1 MSIPLIL
8 ASQSRPRRDVLFSA
22 GICPTIRVSHVDEPA
37 ALERE
42 AAALGVTV
50 NDLSVEQRVMILA
63 TAKAEAVHQAYRNI
77 ADTAAHARG
86 ERVVGFPLRAVD
98 DRDASSAGTD
108 ARTDSAQSADETKT
122 RDFSGIAIPTV
133 AEPIADF
140 VDGRPSLTRSKAGPL
155 ILGCDSMFLLD
166 GECYGKPH
174 SEEVARERLRAMR
187 GATGELWTGHCL
199 IDFASGRMV
208 RGASKATLHFCEY
221 SDLDIE
227 RYIATGEP
235 LEVAGSFTLEGFGG
249 AFIDS
254 IEGDPHGI
262 IGLSL
267 PLARRLAAQLGV
279 EWTDLWNVTRSD
291 LAPDAEYDAK
301 TGAAKPLPPKEN
313 VHQPGDGWVD
323 CARGLANSI
332 DMSFKRIQFTPDLLP
347 SDVVGVTYYDQKNGE
362 FEYREGPI
370 FASIV
375 LADEINRASPK
386 TQSALLEVME
396 EQKVTVDG
404 ETHAVPQ
411 PFMVIATQN
420 PIEQLGTYKLPEAQ
434 MDRFLIKTTIGYPSH
449 DVSVNILKQVN
460 VIDRASTVHAVFTG
474 NDVLR
479 MRAISETVRLDDAII
494 EYIVRL
500 VEATR
505 HNERI
510 QVGSSMRG
518 ALALTRC
525 ARVWAASSNR
535 GYVVP
540 DDVKQLA
547 VAVLAHR
554 ITLTAE
560 ATFAGSTPE
569 QMIEQILNEV
579 PSPTVGATA

>member
-1 MSIPLIL
+1 MSNENDDATQLGSIRHYTNKPQQPGNPQARPAFQAPSLPTHPQKQSGDDEGTVLSAYNAMPYRPAMPTVPATQPLKVQPAQPVQMRQPL
-8 ASQSRPRRDVLFSA
+8 PQSQP
-22 GICPTIRVSHVDEPA
+22 IPA
-37 ALERE
+37 AASPVKPAQP
-42 AAALGVTV
+42 AATSSMMSAPQADITEFHNQFTKLV
-50 NDLSVEQRVMILA
+50 DSVSQVVVGKEQPIRQYA
-63 TAKAEAVHQAYRNI
+63 TAMI
-77 ADTAAHARG
+77 
-86 ERVVGFPLRAVD
+86 VGGHILLEDNP
-98 DRDASSAGTD
+98 GTG
-108 ARTDSAQSADETKT
+108 KT
-122 RDFSGIAIPTV
+122 Q
-133 AEPIADF
+133 
-140 VDGRPSLTRSKAGPL
+140 
-155 ILGCDSMFLLD
+155 M
-166 GECYGKPH
+166 
-174 SEEVARERLRAMR
+174 
-187 GATGELWTGHCL
+187 
-199 IDFASGRMV
+199 
-208 RGASKATLHFCEY
+208 
-221 SDLDIE
+221 
-227 RYIATGEP
+227 
-235 LEVAGSFTLEGFGG
+235 
-249 AFIDS
+249 
-254 IEGDPHGI
+254 
-262 IGLSL
+262 
-267 PLARRLAAQLGV
+267 
-279 EWTDLWNVTRSD
+279 
-291 LAPDAEYDAK
+291 
-301 TGAAKPLPPKEN
+301 
-313 VHQPGDGWVD
+313 
-323 CARGLANSI
+323 ARGLANSI

-347 SDVVGVTYYDQKNGE
+347 SDVVGVTYYDQKNSE

-370 FASIV
+370 FASVV

-449 DVSVNILKQVN
+449 DVSVSILKQVN
-460 VIDRASTVHAVFTG
+460 VTDRASTVHAVLTG

-479 MRAISETVRLDDAII
+479 MRAISETVHLDDAIL

-525 ARVWAASSNR
+525 ARVWAASNNR

-569 QMIEQILNEV
+569 LMIEHILENV
-579 PSPTVGATA
+579 PAPTVGATA

>member
-1 MSIPLIL
+1 MSNDNDDATQLGSIEHHMNKPQQPGNPQARPAFQAPSLPTHPQKQSGDDEGTMLSAYNAMPYRPAMPTVPTTQPLKAQPAQPVQMRQPLPQSQPIPAA
-8 ASQSRPRRDVLFSA
+8 ASQAKPA
-22 GICPTIRVSHVDEPA
+22 QPA
-37 ALERE
+37 ATSSMMSAPQADITEFHNQFTKL
-42 AAALGVTV
+42 V
-50 NDLSVEQRVMILA
+50 DSVSQVVVGKEQPIRQCA
-63 TAKAEAVHQAYRNI
+63 TAMI
-77 ADTAAHARG
+77 
-86 ERVVGFPLRAVD
+86 VGGHILLEDNP
-98 DRDASSAGTD
+98 GTG
-108 ARTDSAQSADETKT
+108 KT
-122 RDFSGIAIPTV
+122 Q
-133 AEPIADF
+133 
-140 VDGRPSLTRSKAGPL
+140 
-155 ILGCDSMFLLD
+155 M
-166 GECYGKPH
+166 
-174 SEEVARERLRAMR
+174 
-187 GATGELWTGHCL
+187 
-199 IDFASGRMV
+199 
-208 RGASKATLHFCEY
+208 
-221 SDLDIE
+221 
-227 RYIATGEP
+227 
-235 LEVAGSFTLEGFGG
+235 
-249 AFIDS
+249 
-254 IEGDPHGI
+254 
-262 IGLSL
+262 
-267 PLARRLAAQLGV
+267 
-279 EWTDLWNVTRSD
+279 
-291 LAPDAEYDAK
+291 
-301 TGAAKPLPPKEN
+301 
-313 VHQPGDGWVD
+313 
-323 CARGLANSI
+323 ARGLANSI

-434 MDRFLIKTTIGYPSH
+434 MDRFLIKTTIGHPSH
-449 DVSVNILKQVN
+449 DVSVSILKQVN
-460 VIDRASTVHAVFTG
+460 VTDRASTVHAVLTG

-479 MRAISETVRLDDAII
+479 MRAISETVHLDDAIL

-500 VEATR
+500 VEATH

-525 ARVWAASSNR
+525 ARVWAASNNR

-569 QMIEQILNEV
+569 LMIEHILENV
-579 PSPTVGATA
+579 PAPTVGVTV

>member
-1 MSIPLIL
+1 MSTENDDDATQLGSIGHHMNKPQQPGNPQMRPAFQAPSLPTHPQEQSGDDEDTVL
-8 ASQSRPRRDVLFSA
+8 SAYNATPSRPA
-22 GICPTIRVSHVDEPA
+22 MPTVPTTHPMKAQPAQPVQMQQPLPQSQPITAAAPRQFPQATTSQAKPAQPA
-37 ALERE
+37 ATSSMMSAPQADITEFHNQFAKL
-42 AAALGVTV
+42 V
-50 NDLSVEQRVMILA
+50 DSVSQVVVGKEQPIRQCA
-63 TAKAEAVHQAYRNI
+63 TAMI
-77 ADTAAHARG
+77 
-86 ERVVGFPLRAVD
+86 VGGHILLEDNP
-98 DRDASSAGTD
+98 GTG
-108 ARTDSAQSADETKT
+108 KT
-122 RDFSGIAIPTV
+122 
-133 AEPIADF
+133 
-140 VDGRPSLTRSKAGPL
+140 
-155 ILGCDSMFLLD
+155 
-166 GECYGKPH
+166 
-174 SEEVARERLRAMR
+174 
-187 GATGELWTGHCL
+187 
-199 IDFASGRMV
+199 
-208 RGASKATLHFCEY
+208 
-221 SDLDIE
+221 
-227 RYIATGEP
+227 
-235 LEVAGSFTLEGFGG
+235 
-249 AFIDS
+249 
-254 IEGDPHGI
+254 
-262 IGLSL
+262 
-267 PLARRLAAQLGV
+267 QL
-279 EWTDLWNVTRSD
+279 
-291 LAPDAEYDAK
+291 
-301 TGAAKPLPPKEN
+301 
-313 VHQPGDGWVD
+313 
-323 CARGLANSI
+323 ARGLANSI

-449 DVSVNILKQVN
+449 DVSVSILKQVN
-460 VIDRASTVHAVFTG
+460 VTDRASTVHAVLTG

-479 MRAISETVRLDDAII
+479 MRAISETVHLDDAIL

-525 ARVWAASSNR
+525 ARVWAASNNR
-535 GYVVP
+535 GYAVP

-560 ATFAGSTPE
+560 ATFAGYTPE
-569 QMIEQILNEV
+569 QMIEQILENV
-579 PSPTVGATA
+579 PAPTVGATV

>member
-1 MSIPLIL
+1 MSNDNDDATQLGSIRHHMNKPQQPGNPQARPAFQAPSLPTHPQKQSGDDEGTVLSAYNAMPYRPAMPTVPTTQHLKAQPAQPVQMRQPLPQ
-8 ASQSRPRRDVLFSA
+8 SQP
-22 GICPTIRVSHVDEPA
+22 IPA
-37 ALERE
+37 AASPVKPAHP
-42 AAALGVTV
+42 AATSSMMSAPQADITEFHNQFTKLV
-50 NDLSVEQRVMILA
+50 DSVSQVVVGKEQPIRQCA
-63 TAKAEAVHQAYRNI
+63 TAMI
-77 ADTAAHARG
+77 
-86 ERVVGFPLRAVD
+86 VGGHILLEDNP
-98 DRDASSAGTD
+98 GTG
-108 ARTDSAQSADETKT
+108 KT
-122 RDFSGIAIPTV
+122 
-133 AEPIADF
+133 
-140 VDGRPSLTRSKAGPL
+140 
-155 ILGCDSMFLLD
+155 
-166 GECYGKPH
+166 
-174 SEEVARERLRAMR
+174 
-187 GATGELWTGHCL
+187 
-199 IDFASGRMV
+199 
-208 RGASKATLHFCEY
+208 
-221 SDLDIE
+221 
-227 RYIATGEP
+227 
-235 LEVAGSFTLEGFGG
+235 
-249 AFIDS
+249 
-254 IEGDPHGI
+254 
-262 IGLSL
+262 
-267 PLARRLAAQLGV
+267 QL
-279 EWTDLWNVTRSD
+279 
-291 LAPDAEYDAK
+291 
-301 TGAAKPLPPKEN
+301 
-313 VHQPGDGWVD
+313 
-323 CARGLANSI
+323 ARGLANSI

-347 SDVVGVTYYDQKNGE
+347 SDVVGVTYYDQKNSE

-370 FASIV
+370 FASVV

-404 ETHAVPQ
+404 ETHTVPQ

-449 DVSVNILKQVN
+449 DVSVSILKQVN
-460 VIDRASTVHAVFTG
+460 VTDRASTVHAVLTG

-479 MRAISETVRLDDAII
+479 MRAISETVHLDNAIL

-525 ARVWAASSNR
+525 ARVWAASNNR

-569 QMIEQILNEV
+569 LMIEQILENV
-579 PSPTVGATA
+579 PVPTVGTTA

>member
-1 MSIPLIL
+1 MSNDNDNATQLGSIRHHMNKPQQPGNPQARPAFQAPSLPTHPQKQSGDDEGTVLSAYNAMPYRPAMPTVPTTQPLKAQPAQPVQMQQPLPQSQPIPAA
-8 ASQSRPRRDVLFSA
+8 ASQAKPA
-22 GICPTIRVSHVDEPA
+22 QPA
-37 ALERE
+37 ATSSMMSAPQDDITEFHNQFTKL
-42 AAALGVTV
+42 V
-50 NDLSVEQRVMILA
+50 DSVSQVVVGKEQPIRQCA
-63 TAKAEAVHQAYRNI
+63 TAMI
-77 ADTAAHARG
+77 
-86 ERVVGFPLRAVD
+86 VGGHILLED
-98 DRDASSAGTD
+98 DPGTG
-108 ARTDSAQSADETKT
+108 KT
-122 RDFSGIAIPTV
+122 Q
-133 AEPIADF
+133 
-140 VDGRPSLTRSKAGPL
+140 
-155 ILGCDSMFLLD
+155 M
-166 GECYGKPH
+166 
-174 SEEVARERLRAMR
+174 
-187 GATGELWTGHCL
+187 
-199 IDFASGRMV
+199 
-208 RGASKATLHFCEY
+208 
-221 SDLDIE
+221 
-227 RYIATGEP
+227 
-235 LEVAGSFTLEGFGG
+235 
-249 AFIDS
+249 
-254 IEGDPHGI
+254 
-262 IGLSL
+262 
-267 PLARRLAAQLGV
+267 
-279 EWTDLWNVTRSD
+279 
-291 LAPDAEYDAK
+291 
-301 TGAAKPLPPKEN
+301 
-313 VHQPGDGWVD
+313 
-323 CARGLANSI
+323 ARGLANSI

-347 SDVVGVTYYDQKNGE
+347 SDVVGVTYYDQKNSE

-370 FASIV
+370 FASVV

-434 MDRFLIKTTIGYPSH
+434 MDHFLIKTTIGYPSH
-449 DVSVNILKQVN
+449 DVSVSILKQVN
-460 VIDRASTVHAVFTG
+460 VTDRASTVHAVLTG

-479 MRAISETVRLDDAII
+479 MRAISETVHLDDAIL

-525 ARVWAASSNR
+525 ARVWAASNNR

-569 QMIEQILNEV
+569 LMIEQILGNV
-579 PSPTVGATA
+579 PAPTVGAIA

>member
-1 MSIPLIL
+1 MSNDNDDATQLGSIRHHMNKPQQPGNPQARPAFQAPSLPTHPQKQSGDDEGTVLSAYNAMPYRPAMPTVPTTQPLKAQPAQPVQMQQPLPQSQPIPAA
-8 ASQSRPRRDVLFSA
+8 ASQAKPA
-22 GICPTIRVSHVDEPA
+22 QPA
-37 ALERE
+37 ATSSMMSAPQDDITEFHNQFTKL
-42 AAALGVTV
+42 V
-50 NDLSVEQRVMILA
+50 DSVSQVVVGKEQPIRQCA
-63 TAKAEAVHQAYRNI
+63 TAMI
-77 ADTAAHARG
+77 
-86 ERVVGFPLRAVD
+86 VGGHILLEDNP
-98 DRDASSAGTD
+98 GTG
-108 ARTDSAQSADETKT
+108 KT
-122 RDFSGIAIPTV
+122 Q
-133 AEPIADF
+133 
-140 VDGRPSLTRSKAGPL
+140 
-155 ILGCDSMFLLD
+155 M
-166 GECYGKPH
+166 
-174 SEEVARERLRAMR
+174 
-187 GATGELWTGHCL
+187 
-199 IDFASGRMV
+199 
-208 RGASKATLHFCEY
+208 
-221 SDLDIE
+221 
-227 RYIATGEP
+227 
-235 LEVAGSFTLEGFGG
+235 
-249 AFIDS
+249 
-254 IEGDPHGI
+254 
-262 IGLSL
+262 
-267 PLARRLAAQLGV
+267 
-279 EWTDLWNVTRSD
+279 
-291 LAPDAEYDAK
+291 
-301 TGAAKPLPPKEN
+301 
-313 VHQPGDGWVD
+313 
-323 CARGLANSI
+323 ARGLANSI
-332 DMSFKRIQFTPDLLP
+332 DMSFKHIQFTPDLLP
-347 SDVVGVTYYDQKNGE
+347 SDVVGVTYYDQKNSE

-370 FASIV
+370 FASVV

-449 DVSVNILKQVN
+449 DVSVSILKQVN
-460 VIDRASTVHAVFTG
+460 VTDRASTVHAVLTG

-479 MRAISETVRLDDAII
+479 MRAISETVHLDDAIL

-525 ARVWAASSNR
+525 ARVWAASNNR

-547 VAVLAHR
+547 VVVLAHR

-569 QMIEQILNEV
+569 LMIEQILGNV
-579 PSPTVGATA
+579 PAPTVGAIA

>member
-1 MSIPLIL
+1 MSNDNDDATQLGSIRHHMNKPQQPGNPQARPAFQAPSLPTHPQEQSGDDEGTVLSAYNAMPYRPAMPTVPTTQPLKAQPAQPVQMRQPL
-8 ASQSRPRRDVLFSA
+8 PQSQP
-22 GICPTIRVSHVDEPA
+22 IPA
-37 ALERE
+37 AASPVKPAQP
-42 AAALGVTV
+42 AATSSMMSAPQADITEFHNQFTKLV
-50 NDLSVEQRVMILA
+50 DSVSQVVVGKEQPIRQCA
-63 TAKAEAVHQAYRNI
+63 TAMI
-77 ADTAAHARG
+77 
-86 ERVVGFPLRAVD
+86 VGGHILLEDNP
-98 DRDASSAGTD
+98 GTG
-108 ARTDSAQSADETKT
+108 KT
-122 RDFSGIAIPTV
+122 
-133 AEPIADF
+133 
-140 VDGRPSLTRSKAGPL
+140 
-155 ILGCDSMFLLD
+155 
-166 GECYGKPH
+166 
-174 SEEVARERLRAMR
+174 
-187 GATGELWTGHCL
+187 
-199 IDFASGRMV
+199 
-208 RGASKATLHFCEY
+208 
-221 SDLDIE
+221 
-227 RYIATGEP
+227 
-235 LEVAGSFTLEGFGG
+235 
-249 AFIDS
+249 
-254 IEGDPHGI
+254 
-262 IGLSL
+262 
-267 PLARRLAAQLGV
+267 QL
-279 EWTDLWNVTRSD
+279 
-291 LAPDAEYDAK
+291 
-301 TGAAKPLPPKEN
+301 
-313 VHQPGDGWVD
+313 
-323 CARGLANSI
+323 ARGLANSI

-347 SDVVGVTYYDQKNGE
+347 SDVVGVTYYDQKNSE
-362 FEYREGPI
+362 FDYREGPI
-370 FASIV
+370 FASVV

-449 DVSVNILKQVN
+449 DVSVSILKQVN
-460 VIDRASTVHAVFTG
+460 VTDRASTVHAVLTG

-479 MRAISETVRLDDAII
+479 MRAISETVHLDDAIL

-525 ARVWAASSNR
+525 ARVWAASNNR

-569 QMIEQILNEV
+569 LMIEQILENV
-579 PSPTVGATA
+579 PVPTVGVTV

>member
-1 MSIPLIL
+1 MSNDNDDATQLGSIRHHMNKPQQPGNPQARPAFQAPSLPTHPQKQSGDDEGTVLSAYNAMPYRPAMPTVPTTRPLKAQPAQPVQMRQPL
-8 ASQSRPRRDVLFSA
+8 PQSQP
-22 GICPTIRVSHVDEPA
+22 IPA
-37 ALERE
+37 AASPVKPAQP
-42 AAALGVTV
+42 AATSSMMSAPQADITEFHNQFTKLV
-50 NDLSVEQRVMILA
+50 DSVSQVVVGKEQPIRQCA
-63 TAKAEAVHQAYRNI
+63 TAMI
-77 ADTAAHARG
+77 
-86 ERVVGFPLRAVD
+86 VGGHILLEDNP
-98 DRDASSAGTD
+98 GTG
-108 ARTDSAQSADETKT
+108 KT
-122 RDFSGIAIPTV
+122 
-133 AEPIADF
+133 
-140 VDGRPSLTRSKAGPL
+140 
-155 ILGCDSMFLLD
+155 
-166 GECYGKPH
+166 
-174 SEEVARERLRAMR
+174 
-187 GATGELWTGHCL
+187 
-199 IDFASGRMV
+199 
-208 RGASKATLHFCEY
+208 
-221 SDLDIE
+221 
-227 RYIATGEP
+227 
-235 LEVAGSFTLEGFGG
+235 
-249 AFIDS
+249 
-254 IEGDPHGI
+254 
-262 IGLSL
+262 
-267 PLARRLAAQLGV
+267 QL
-279 EWTDLWNVTRSD
+279 
-291 LAPDAEYDAK
+291 
-301 TGAAKPLPPKEN
+301 
-313 VHQPGDGWVD
+313 
-323 CARGLANSI
+323 ARGLANSI

-347 SDVVGVTYYDQKNGE
+347 SDVVGVTYYDQKNSE
-362 FEYREGPI
+362 FDYREGPI
-370 FASIV
+370 FASVV

-449 DVSVNILKQVN
+449 DVSVSILKQVN
-460 VIDRASTVHAVFTG
+460 VTDRASTVHAVLTG

-479 MRAISETVRLDDAII
+479 MRAISETVHLDDAIL

-525 ARVWAASSNR
+525 ARVWAASNNR

-547 VAVLAHR
+547 VVVLAHR

-569 QMIEQILNEV
+569 LMIEQILENV
-579 PSPTVGATA
+579 PAPTVGAIA

>member
-1 MSIPLIL
+1 MSNDNDDATQLGSIRHHMNKPQQPGNPQARPAFQAPSLPTHPQKQSGDDEGTVLSAYNAMPYRPAMPTVPTTQPLKVQPAQPVQMRQPL
-8 ASQSRPRRDVLFSA
+8 PQSQP
-22 GICPTIRVSHVDEPA
+22 IPA
-37 ALERE
+37 AASPVKPAQP
-42 AAALGVTV
+42 AATSSMMSAPQADITEFHNQFTKLV
-50 NDLSVEQRVMILA
+50 DSVSQVVVGKEQPIRQCA
-63 TAKAEAVHQAYRNI
+63 TAMI
-77 ADTAAHARG
+77 
-86 ERVVGFPLRAVD
+86 VGGHILLEDNP
-98 DRDASSAGTD
+98 GTG
-108 ARTDSAQSADETKT
+108 KT
-122 RDFSGIAIPTV
+122 
-133 AEPIADF
+133 
-140 VDGRPSLTRSKAGPL
+140 
-155 ILGCDSMFLLD
+155 
-166 GECYGKPH
+166 
-174 SEEVARERLRAMR
+174 
-187 GATGELWTGHCL
+187 
-199 IDFASGRMV
+199 
-208 RGASKATLHFCEY
+208 
-221 SDLDIE
+221 
-227 RYIATGEP
+227 
-235 LEVAGSFTLEGFGG
+235 
-249 AFIDS
+249 
-254 IEGDPHGI
+254 
-262 IGLSL
+262 
-267 PLARRLAAQLGV
+267 QL
-279 EWTDLWNVTRSD
+279 
-291 LAPDAEYDAK
+291 
-301 TGAAKPLPPKEN
+301 
-313 VHQPGDGWVD
+313 
-323 CARGLANSI
+323 ARGLANSI

-347 SDVVGVTYYDQKNGE
+347 SDVVGVTYYDQKNSE
-362 FEYREGPI
+362 FDYREGPI
-370 FASIV
+370 FASVV

-449 DVSVNILKQVN
+449 DVSVSILKQVN
-460 VIDRASTVHAVFTG
+460 VTDRASTVHAVLTG

-479 MRAISETVRLDDAII
+479 MRAISETVHLDDAIL

-525 ARVWAASSNR
+525 ARVWAASNNR

-547 VAVLAHR
+547 VVVLAHR

-569 QMIEQILNEV
+569 LMIEQILENV
-579 PSPTVGATA
+579 PAPTVGAIA

>member
-1 MSIPLIL
+1 MSNENDDATQLGSIRHYTNKPQQPGNPQARPAFQAPSLPTHPQKQSGDDEGTVLSAYNAMPYRPAMPTLPTTQPLKVQPAQPVQMRQPL
-8 ASQSRPRRDVLFSA
+8 PQSQP
-22 GICPTIRVSHVDEPA
+22 IPA
-37 ALERE
+37 AASPVKPAQP
-42 AAALGVTV
+42 AATSSMMSAPQADITEFHNQFTKLV
-50 NDLSVEQRVMILA
+50 DSVSQVVVGKEQPIRQCA
-63 TAKAEAVHQAYRNI
+63 TAMI
-77 ADTAAHARG
+77 
-86 ERVVGFPLRAVD
+86 VGGHILLEDNPG
-98 DRDASSAGTD
+98 AG
-108 ARTDSAQSADETKT
+108 KT
-122 RDFSGIAIPTV
+122 
-133 AEPIADF
+133 
-140 VDGRPSLTRSKAGPL
+140 
-155 ILGCDSMFLLD
+155 
-166 GECYGKPH
+166 
-174 SEEVARERLRAMR
+174 
-187 GATGELWTGHCL
+187 
-199 IDFASGRMV
+199 
-208 RGASKATLHFCEY
+208 
-221 SDLDIE
+221 
-227 RYIATGEP
+227 
-235 LEVAGSFTLEGFGG
+235 
-249 AFIDS
+249 
-254 IEGDPHGI
+254 
-262 IGLSL
+262 
-267 PLARRLAAQLGV
+267 QL
-279 EWTDLWNVTRSD
+279 
-291 LAPDAEYDAK
+291 
-301 TGAAKPLPPKEN
+301 
-313 VHQPGDGWVD
+313 
-323 CARGLANSI
+323 ARGLANSI

-347 SDVVGVTYYDQKNGE
+347 SDVVGVTYYDQKNSE
-362 FEYREGPI
+362 FDYREGPI
-370 FASIV
+370 FASVV

-449 DVSVNILKQVN
+449 DVSVSILKQVN
-460 VIDRASTVHAVFTG
+460 VTDRASTVHAVLTG

-479 MRAISETVRLDDAII
+479 MRAISETVHLDDAIL

-525 ARVWAASSNR
+525 ARVWAASNNR

-569 QMIEQILNEV
+569 LMIEQILENV
-579 PSPTVGATA
+579 PVPTVGTTA

>member
-1 MSIPLIL
+1 MSNDNDDATQLGSIRHHMNKPQQPGNPQARPAFQAPSLPTHPQEQSGDDEGTVLSAHNANHYATDTFDADDEGTMLSAYNAMPYRPAMPTVPTTQPLKAQPAQPVQMQQPLPQSQPIPAA
-8 ASQSRPRRDVLFSA
+8 ASQAKPA
-22 GICPTIRVSHVDEPA
+22 QPA
-37 ALERE
+37 ATSSMMSAPQDDITEFHNQFTKL
-42 AAALGVTV
+42 V
-50 NDLSVEQRVMILA
+50 DSVSQVVVGKEQPIRQCA
-63 TAKAEAVHQAYRNI
+63 TAMI
-77 ADTAAHARG
+77 
-86 ERVVGFPLRAVD
+86 VGGHILLEDNP
-98 DRDASSAGTD
+98 GTG
-108 ARTDSAQSADETKT
+108 KT
-122 RDFSGIAIPTV
+122 Q
-133 AEPIADF
+133 
-140 VDGRPSLTRSKAGPL
+140 
-155 ILGCDSMFLLD
+155 M
-166 GECYGKPH
+166 
-174 SEEVARERLRAMR
+174 
-187 GATGELWTGHCL
+187 
-199 IDFASGRMV
+199 
-208 RGASKATLHFCEY
+208 
-221 SDLDIE
+221 
-227 RYIATGEP
+227 
-235 LEVAGSFTLEGFGG
+235 
-249 AFIDS
+249 
-254 IEGDPHGI
+254 
-262 IGLSL
+262 
-267 PLARRLAAQLGV
+267 
-279 EWTDLWNVTRSD
+279 
-291 LAPDAEYDAK
+291 
-301 TGAAKPLPPKEN
+301 
-313 VHQPGDGWVD
+313 
-323 CARGLANSI
+323 ARGLANSI

-347 SDVVGVTYYDQKNGE
+347 SDVVGVTYYDQKNSE

-370 FASIV
+370 FASVV

-449 DVSVNILKQVN
+449 DVSVSILKQVN
-460 VIDRASTVHAVFTG
+460 VTDRASTVHAVLTG

-479 MRAISETVRLDDAII
+479 MRAISETVHLDDAIL
-494 EYIVRL
+494 EYIERL

-525 ARVWAASSNR
+525 ARVWAASNNR

-569 QMIEQILNEV
+569 LMIEQILGNI
-579 PSPTVGATA
+579 PAPTVGAIA

>member
-1 MSIPLIL
+1 MSNDNDDATQLGSIRHHMNKPQQPGNPQARPAFQAPSLPTHPQKQSGDDEGTVLSAYNAMPYRPAMPTVPTTQPLKAQPAQPVQMQQPLPQSQPIPAA
-8 ASQSRPRRDVLFSA
+8 ASQAKPA
-22 GICPTIRVSHVDEPA
+22 QPA
-37 ALERE
+37 ATSSMMSAPQDDITEFHNQFTKL
-42 AAALGVTV
+42 V
-50 NDLSVEQRVMILA
+50 DSVSQVVVGKEQPIRQCA
-63 TAKAEAVHQAYRNI
+63 TAMI
-77 ADTAAHARG
+77 
-86 ERVVGFPLRAVD
+86 VGGHILLEDNP
-98 DRDASSAGTD
+98 GTG
-108 ARTDSAQSADETKT
+108 KT
-122 RDFSGIAIPTV
+122 Q
-133 AEPIADF
+133 
-140 VDGRPSLTRSKAGPL
+140 
-155 ILGCDSMFLLD
+155 M
-166 GECYGKPH
+166 
-174 SEEVARERLRAMR
+174 
-187 GATGELWTGHCL
+187 
-199 IDFASGRMV
+199 
-208 RGASKATLHFCEY
+208 
-221 SDLDIE
+221 
-227 RYIATGEP
+227 
-235 LEVAGSFTLEGFGG
+235 
-249 AFIDS
+249 
-254 IEGDPHGI
+254 
-262 IGLSL
+262 
-267 PLARRLAAQLGV
+267 
-279 EWTDLWNVTRSD
+279 
-291 LAPDAEYDAK
+291 
-301 TGAAKPLPPKEN
+301 
-313 VHQPGDGWVD
+313 
-323 CARGLANSI
+323 ARGLANSI

-347 SDVVGVTYYDQKNGE
+347 SDVVGVTYYDQKNSE

-370 FASIV
+370 FASVV

-386 TQSALLEVME
+386 TQSALIEVME

-449 DVSVNILKQVN
+449 DVSVSILKQVN
-460 VIDRASTVHAVFTG
+460 VTDRASTVHAVLTG

-479 MRAISETVRLDDAII
+479 MRAISETVHLDDAIL

-525 ARVWAASSNR
+525 ARVWAASNNR

-569 QMIEQILNEV
+569 LMIEQILGNV
-579 PSPTVGATA
+579 PAPTVGAIA

>member
-1 MSIPLIL
+1 MSNDNDDATQLGSIRHHMNKPQQPGNPQARPAFQAPSLPTHPQEQSGDDEGTVLSAYNAMPYRPAMPTVPTTQPLKVQPAQPVQMRQPL
-8 ASQSRPRRDVLFSA
+8 PQSQP
-22 GICPTIRVSHVDEPA
+22 IPA
-37 ALERE
+37 AASPVKPAHP
-42 AAALGVTV
+42 AATSSM
-50 NDLSVEQRVMILA
+50 LSAPQADITEFHNQFTKLVDSVSQVVVGKEQPIRQCA
-63 TAKAEAVHQAYRNI
+63 TAMI
-77 ADTAAHARG
+77 
-86 ERVVGFPLRAVD
+86 VGGHILLEDNP
-98 DRDASSAGTD
+98 GTG
-108 ARTDSAQSADETKT
+108 KT
-122 RDFSGIAIPTV
+122 
-133 AEPIADF
+133 
-140 VDGRPSLTRSKAGPL
+140 
-155 ILGCDSMFLLD
+155 
-166 GECYGKPH
+166 
-174 SEEVARERLRAMR
+174 
-187 GATGELWTGHCL
+187 
-199 IDFASGRMV
+199 
-208 RGASKATLHFCEY
+208 
-221 SDLDIE
+221 
-227 RYIATGEP
+227 
-235 LEVAGSFTLEGFGG
+235 
-249 AFIDS
+249 
-254 IEGDPHGI
+254 
-262 IGLSL
+262 
-267 PLARRLAAQLGV
+267 QL
-279 EWTDLWNVTRSD
+279 
-291 LAPDAEYDAK
+291 
-301 TGAAKPLPPKEN
+301 
-313 VHQPGDGWVD
+313 
-323 CARGLANSI
+323 ARGLANSI

-347 SDVVGVTYYDQKNGE
+347 SDVVGVTYYDQKNSE

-370 FASIV
+370 FASVV

-411 PFMVIATQN
+411 PFIVIATQN

-449 DVSVNILKQVN
+449 DVSVSILKQVN
-460 VIDRASTVHAVFTG
+460 VTDRASTVHAVLTG

-479 MRAISETVRLDDAII
+479 MRAISETVHLDDAIL

-525 ARVWAASSNR
+525 ARVWAASNNR

-569 QMIEQILNEV
+569 LMIEQILENV
-579 PSPTVGATA
+579 PAPTVGVTA

>member
-1 MSIPLIL
+1 MSNDNDDATQLGSIRHHMNKPQQPGNPQARPAFQAPSLPTHPQKQSGDDEGTVLSAYNAMPYRPAMPTVPTTQPLKVQPAQPVQMRQPL
-8 ASQSRPRRDVLFSA
+8 PQSQP
-22 GICPTIRVSHVDEPA
+22 IPA
-37 ALERE
+37 AASPVKPAQP
-42 AAALGVTV
+42 AATSSMMSAPQADITEFHNQFTKLV
-50 NDLSVEQRVMILA
+50 DSVSQV
-63 TAKAEAVHQAYRNI
+63 
-77 ADTAAHARG
+77 
-86 ERVVGFPLRAVD
+86 VVGKEQPIRQCVTAMIVGGHILLED
-98 DRDASSAGTD
+98 NPGTG
-108 ARTDSAQSADETKT
+108 KT
-122 RDFSGIAIPTV
+122 
-133 AEPIADF
+133 
-140 VDGRPSLTRSKAGPL
+140 
-155 ILGCDSMFLLD
+155 
-166 GECYGKPH
+166 
-174 SEEVARERLRAMR
+174 
-187 GATGELWTGHCL
+187 
-199 IDFASGRMV
+199 
-208 RGASKATLHFCEY
+208 
-221 SDLDIE
+221 
-227 RYIATGEP
+227 
-235 LEVAGSFTLEGFGG
+235 
-249 AFIDS
+249 
-254 IEGDPHGI
+254 
-262 IGLSL
+262 
-267 PLARRLAAQLGV
+267 QL
-279 EWTDLWNVTRSD
+279 
-291 LAPDAEYDAK
+291 
-301 TGAAKPLPPKEN
+301 
-313 VHQPGDGWVD
+313 
-323 CARGLANSI
+323 ARGLANSI

-347 SDVVGVTYYDQKNGE
+347 SDVVGVTYYDQKNSE
-362 FEYREGPI
+362 FDYREGPI
-370 FASIV
+370 FASVV

-449 DVSVNILKQVN
+449 DVSVSILKQVN
-460 VIDRASTVHAVFTG
+460 VTDRASTVHAVLTG

-479 MRAISETVRLDDAII
+479 MRAISETVHLDDAIL

-525 ARVWAASSNR
+525 ARVWAASNNR

-547 VAVLAHR
+547 VVVLAHR

-569 QMIEQILNEV
+569 LMIEQILENV
-579 PSPTVGATA
+579 PAPTVGAIA

>member
-1 MSIPLIL
+1 MNNENDDATQLGSIRHHMNNPQQPGNPQARPAFQAPSLPTHPQEQSGDDEGTVLSAYNATPYRPAMPTVPTTQPMKAQQAQPVQVQQPLPQLQPI
-8 ASQSRPRRDVLFSA
+8 
-22 GICPTIRVSHVDEPA
+22 PA
-37 ALERE
+37 AAPR
-42 AAALGVTV
+42 
-50 NDLSVEQRVMILA
+50 QFPQA
-63 TAKAEAVHQAYRNI
+63 TAPVAQPAQPTVTSSMISAPQADITEFHNQFTKLV
-77 ADTAAHARG
+77 DSVSQV
-86 ERVVGFPLRAVD
+86 VVGKEQPIRQCATAMIVGGHILLED
-98 DRDASSAGTD
+98 NPGTG
-108 ARTDSAQSADETKT
+108 KT
-122 RDFSGIAIPTV
+122 
-133 AEPIADF
+133 
-140 VDGRPSLTRSKAGPL
+140 
-155 ILGCDSMFLLD
+155 
-166 GECYGKPH
+166 
-174 SEEVARERLRAMR
+174 
-187 GATGELWTGHCL
+187 
-199 IDFASGRMV
+199 
-208 RGASKATLHFCEY
+208 
-221 SDLDIE
+221 
-227 RYIATGEP
+227 
-235 LEVAGSFTLEGFGG
+235 
-249 AFIDS
+249 
-254 IEGDPHGI
+254 
-262 IGLSL
+262 
-267 PLARRLAAQLGV
+267 QL
-279 EWTDLWNVTRSD
+279 
-291 LAPDAEYDAK
+291 
-301 TGAAKPLPPKEN
+301 
-313 VHQPGDGWVD
+313 
-323 CARGLANSI
+323 ARGLANSI

-347 SDVVGVTYYDQKNGE
+347 SDVVGVTYYDQKNSE

-404 ETHAVPQ
+404 EAHAVPQ

-449 DVSVNILKQVN
+449 DVSVNILKQIN
-460 VIDRASTVHAVFTG
+460 VTDRASTVHAVLTG

-479 MRAISETVRLDDAII
+479 MRAISETVHLDDAIL

-525 ARVWAASSNR
+525 ARVWAASNNR

-569 QMIEQILNEV
+569 LMIEQILANV
-579 PSPTVGATA
+579 PAPTVGATA

>member
-1 MSIPLIL
+1 MTSSMMSAPQADITKFHELFAQL
-8 ASQSRPRRDVLFSA
+8 VDNVSQVVVGKEQP
-22 GICPTIRVSHVDEPA
+22 IR
-37 ALERE
+37 
-42 AAALGVTV
+42 
-50 NDLSVEQRVMILA
+50 QCA
-63 TAKAEAVHQAYRNI
+63 TAMI
-77 ADTAAHARG
+77 
-86 ERVVGFPLRAVD
+86 VGGHILLEDNP
-98 DRDASSAGTD
+98 GTG
-108 ARTDSAQSADETKT
+108 KT
-122 RDFSGIAIPTV
+122 Q
-133 AEPIADF
+133 
-140 VDGRPSLTRSKAGPL
+140 
-155 ILGCDSMFLLD
+155 
-166 GECYGKPH
+166 
-174 SEEVARERLRAMR
+174 
-187 GATGELWTGHCL
+187 
-199 IDFASGRMV
+199 
-208 RGASKATLHFCEY
+208 
-221 SDLDIE
+221 
-227 RYIATGEP
+227 
-235 LEVAGSFTLEGFGG
+235 
-249 AFIDS
+249 
-254 IEGDPHGI
+254 
-262 IGLSL
+262 
-267 PLARRLAAQLGV
+267 LAR
-279 EWTDLWNVTRSD
+279 S
-291 LAPDAEYDAK
+291 
-301 TGAAKPLPPKEN
+301 
-313 VHQPGDGWVD
+313 
-323 CARGLANSI
+323 LANSI
-332 DMSFKRIQFTPDLLP
+332 DMSFKRIQFTPDLAAVRRGRRNLLRPEERRIRIPRRSDFRIYRARRRNQP
-347 SDVVGVTYYDQKNGE
+347 S
-362 FEYREGPI
+362 
-370 FASIV
+370 
-375 LADEINRASPK
+375 LAK

-460 VIDRASTVHAVFTG
+460 VTDRASTVHAVLTG

-560 ATFAGSTPE
+560 ATFAGIHPRTDDRTDP
-569 QMIEQILNEV
+569 Q
-579 PSPTVGATA
+579 

>member
-1 MSIPLIL
+1 MSNDNDDATQLGSIEHHMNKPQQPGNPQARPAFQAPSLPTHPQKQSGDDEGTMLSAYNAMPYRPAMPTVPTTQPLKAQPAQPVQMRQPLPQSQPIPAA
-8 ASQSRPRRDVLFSA
+8 ASQAKPA
-22 GICPTIRVSHVDEPA
+22 QPA
-37 ALERE
+37 ATSSMMSAPQADITEFHNQFTKL
-42 AAALGVTV
+42 V
-50 NDLSVEQRVMILA
+50 DSVSQVVVGKEQPIRQCA
-63 TAKAEAVHQAYRNI
+63 TAMI
-77 ADTAAHARG
+77 
-86 ERVVGFPLRAVD
+86 VGGHILLEDNP
-98 DRDASSAGTD
+98 GTG
-108 ARTDSAQSADETKT
+108 KT
-122 RDFSGIAIPTV
+122 Q
-133 AEPIADF
+133 
-140 VDGRPSLTRSKAGPL
+140 
-155 ILGCDSMFLLD
+155 M
-166 GECYGKPH
+166 
-174 SEEVARERLRAMR
+174 
-187 GATGELWTGHCL
+187 
-199 IDFASGRMV
+199 
-208 RGASKATLHFCEY
+208 
-221 SDLDIE
+221 
-227 RYIATGEP
+227 
-235 LEVAGSFTLEGFGG
+235 
-249 AFIDS
+249 
-254 IEGDPHGI
+254 
-262 IGLSL
+262 
-267 PLARRLAAQLGV
+267 
-279 EWTDLWNVTRSD
+279 
-291 LAPDAEYDAK
+291 
-301 TGAAKPLPPKEN
+301 
-313 VHQPGDGWVD
+313 
-323 CARGLANSI
+323 ARGLANSI

-347 SDVVGVTYYDQKNGE
+347 SDVVGVTYYDQKNSE

-370 FASIV
+370 FASVV

-434 MDRFLIKTTIGYPSH
+434 MDRFLIKTTIGHPSH
-449 DVSVNILKQVN
+449 DVSVSILKQVN
-460 VIDRASTVHAVFTG
+460 VTDRASTVHAVLTG

-479 MRAISETVRLDDAII
+479 MRAISETVHLDDAIL

-500 VEATR
+500 VEATH

-525 ARVWAASSNR
+525 ARVWAASNNR

-569 QMIEQILNEV
+569 LMIEHILENV
-579 PSPTVGATA
+579 PAPTVGVTV

>member
-1 MSIPLIL
+1 MNQQE
-8 ASQSRPRRDVLFSA
+8 SQNVIAD
-22 GICPTIRVSHVDEPA
+22 I
-37 ALERE
+37 
-42 AAALGVTV
+42 
-50 NDLSVEQRVMILA
+50 Q
-63 TAKAEAVHQAYRNI
+63 KNI
-77 ADTAAHARG
+77 AA
-86 ERVVGFPLRAVD
+86 VIVGK
-98 DRDASSAGTD
+98 
-108 ARTDSAQSADETKT
+108 E
-122 RDFSGIAIPTV
+122 
-133 AEPIADF
+133 
-140 VDGRPSLTRSKAGPL
+140 
-155 ILGCDSMFLLD
+155 
-166 GECYGKPH
+166 
-174 SEEVARERLRAMR
+174 
-187 GATGELWTGHCL
+187 
-199 IDFASGRMV
+199 
-208 RGASKATLHFCEY
+208 
-221 SDLDIE
+221 
-227 RYIATGEP
+227 
-235 LEVAGSFTLEGFGG
+235 
-249 AFIDS
+249 
-254 IEGDPHGI
+254 GI
-262 IGLSL
+262 IKYLMTAMIAGGHVLLEDVPGTGKTKMAKS
-267 PLARRLAAQLGV
+267 LAR
-279 EWTDLWNVTRSD
+279 SI
-291 LAPDAEYDAK
+291 DAK
-301 TGAAKPLPPKEN
+301 FN
-313 VHQPGDGWVD
+313 
-323 CARGLANSI
+323 
-332 DMSFKRIQFTPDLLP
+332 RIQFTPDLLP

-460 VIDRASTVHAVFTG
+460 VTDRASTVHAVLTG

-505 HNERI
+505 HNECI

-579 PSPTVGATA
+579 PSPTVGAVA

>member
-1 MSIPLIL
+1 MSNENDDDATQLGSIGHHMNKPQQPGNPQMRPAFQAPSLPTHPQKQSGDDEGTMLSAYNAMPYRPAMPTVPTTQPLKAQPAQPVQMRQPLPQSQPIPAA
-8 ASQSRPRRDVLFSA
+8 ASQAKPA
-22 GICPTIRVSHVDEPA
+22 QPA
-37 ALERE
+37 ATSSMMSAPQADITEFHNQFTKL
-42 AAALGVTV
+42 V
-50 NDLSVEQRVMILA
+50 DSVSQVVVGKEQPIRQCA
-63 TAKAEAVHQAYRNI
+63 TAMI
-77 ADTAAHARG
+77 
-86 ERVVGFPLRAVD
+86 VGGHILLEDNP
-98 DRDASSAGTD
+98 GTG
-108 ARTDSAQSADETKT
+108 KT
-122 RDFSGIAIPTV
+122 Q
-133 AEPIADF
+133 
-140 VDGRPSLTRSKAGPL
+140 
-155 ILGCDSMFLLD
+155 M
-166 GECYGKPH
+166 
-174 SEEVARERLRAMR
+174 
-187 GATGELWTGHCL
+187 
-199 IDFASGRMV
+199 
-208 RGASKATLHFCEY
+208 
-221 SDLDIE
+221 
-227 RYIATGEP
+227 
-235 LEVAGSFTLEGFGG
+235 
-249 AFIDS
+249 
-254 IEGDPHGI
+254 
-262 IGLSL
+262 
-267 PLARRLAAQLGV
+267 
-279 EWTDLWNVTRSD
+279 
-291 LAPDAEYDAK
+291 
-301 TGAAKPLPPKEN
+301 
-313 VHQPGDGWVD
+313 
-323 CARGLANSI
+323 ARGLANSI

-347 SDVVGVTYYDQKNGE
+347 SDVVGVTYYDQKNSE

-370 FASIV
+370 FASVV

-434 MDRFLIKTTIGYPSH
+434 MDRFLIKTTIGHPSH
-449 DVSVNILKQVN
+449 DVSVSILKQVN
-460 VIDRASTVHAVFTG
+460 VTDRASTVHAVLTG

-479 MRAISETVRLDDAII
+479 MRAISETVHLDDAIL

-500 VEATR
+500 VEATH

-525 ARVWAASSNR
+525 ARVWAASNNR

-569 QMIEQILNEV
+569 LMIEHILENV
-579 PSPTVGATA
+579 PAPTVGVTV

>member
-1 MSIPLIL
+1 MSNENDDATQLGSIRHYTNKPQQPGNPQARPAFQAPSLPTHPQKQSGDDEGTVLSAYNAMPYRPAMPTLPTTQPLKVQPAQPVQMRQPL
-8 ASQSRPRRDVLFSA
+8 PQSQP
-22 GICPTIRVSHVDEPA
+22 IPA
-37 ALERE
+37 AASPVKPAQP
-42 AAALGVTV
+42 AATSSMMSAPQADITEFHNQFTKLV
-50 NDLSVEQRVMILA
+50 DSVSQVVVGKEQPIRQCA
-63 TAKAEAVHQAYRNI
+63 TAMI
-77 ADTAAHARG
+77 
-86 ERVVGFPLRAVD
+86 VGGHILLEDNP
-98 DRDASSAGTD
+98 GTG
-108 ARTDSAQSADETKT
+108 KT
-122 RDFSGIAIPTV
+122 
-133 AEPIADF
+133 
-140 VDGRPSLTRSKAGPL
+140 
-155 ILGCDSMFLLD
+155 
-166 GECYGKPH
+166 
-174 SEEVARERLRAMR
+174 
-187 GATGELWTGHCL
+187 
-199 IDFASGRMV
+199 
-208 RGASKATLHFCEY
+208 
-221 SDLDIE
+221 
-227 RYIATGEP
+227 
-235 LEVAGSFTLEGFGG
+235 
-249 AFIDS
+249 
-254 IEGDPHGI
+254 
-262 IGLSL
+262 
-267 PLARRLAAQLGV
+267 QL
-279 EWTDLWNVTRSD
+279 
-291 LAPDAEYDAK
+291 
-301 TGAAKPLPPKEN
+301 
-313 VHQPGDGWVD
+313 
-323 CARGLANSI
+323 ARGLANSI

-347 SDVVGVTYYDQKNGE
+347 SDVVGVTYYDQKNSE
-362 FEYREGPI
+362 FDYREGPI
-370 FASIV
+370 FASVV

-411 PFMVIATQN
+411 PFIVIATQN

-449 DVSVNILKQVN
+449 DVSVSILKQVN
-460 VIDRASTVHAVFTG
+460 VTDRASTVHAVLTG

-479 MRAISETVRLDDAII
+479 MRAISETVHLDDAIL

-525 ARVWAASSNR
+525 ARVWAASNNR

-569 QMIEQILNEV
+569 LMIEQILENV
-579 PSPTVGATA
+579 PAPTVGVTA

>member
-1 MSIPLIL
+1 MSNENDDDATQLGSIGHHMNKPQQPGNPQMRPAFQAPSLPTHPQKQSGDDEDTVL
-8 ASQSRPRRDVLFSA
+8 SAYNATPSRPA
-22 GICPTIRVSHVDEPA
+22 MPTVPTTHPMKAQPAQPVQMQQPLPQSQPIPA
-37 ALERE
+37 AAPHQFPQATTSQAKPAQP
-42 AAALGVTV
+42 AATSSMMSAPQADITEFHNQFAKLV
-50 NDLSVEQRVMILA
+50 DSVSQVVVGKEQPIRQCA
-63 TAKAEAVHQAYRNI
+63 TAMI
-77 ADTAAHARG
+77 
-86 ERVVGFPLRAVD
+86 VGGHILLEDNP
-98 DRDASSAGTD
+98 GTG
-108 ARTDSAQSADETKT
+108 KT
-122 RDFSGIAIPTV
+122 
-133 AEPIADF
+133 
-140 VDGRPSLTRSKAGPL
+140 
-155 ILGCDSMFLLD
+155 
-166 GECYGKPH
+166 
-174 SEEVARERLRAMR
+174 
-187 GATGELWTGHCL
+187 
-199 IDFASGRMV
+199 
-208 RGASKATLHFCEY
+208 
-221 SDLDIE
+221 
-227 RYIATGEP
+227 
-235 LEVAGSFTLEGFGG
+235 
-249 AFIDS
+249 
-254 IEGDPHGI
+254 
-262 IGLSL
+262 
-267 PLARRLAAQLGV
+267 QL
-279 EWTDLWNVTRSD
+279 
-291 LAPDAEYDAK
+291 
-301 TGAAKPLPPKEN
+301 
-313 VHQPGDGWVD
+313 
-323 CARGLANSI
+323 ARGLANSI

-434 MDRFLIKTTIGYPSH
+434 MDRFLIKTTMGYPSH
-449 DVSVNILKQVN
+449 DVSVSILKQVN
-460 VIDRASTVHAVFTG
+460 VTDRASTVHAVLTG

-479 MRAISETVRLDDAII
+479 MRAISETVHLDDAIL

-525 ARVWAASSNR
+525 ARVWAASNNR
-535 GYVVP
+535 GYAVP

-560 ATFAGSTPE
+560 ATFAGYTPE
-569 QMIEQILNEV
+569 QMIEQILENV
-579 PSPTVGATA
+579 PAPTVGATV

>member
-1 MSIPLIL
+1 MSNDNDDATQLGSIGHHMNKPQQPGNPQARPAFQAPSLPTHPQKQSGDDEGTVLSAYNAMPYRPAMPTVPTTQPLKAQPAQPVQMQQPLPQSQPIPAA
-8 ASQSRPRRDVLFSA
+8 ASQAKPA
-22 GICPTIRVSHVDEPA
+22 QPA
-37 ALERE
+37 ATSSMMSAPQADITEFHNQFTKL
-42 AAALGVTV
+42 V
-50 NDLSVEQRVMILA
+50 DSVSQVVVGKEKPIRQCA
-63 TAKAEAVHQAYRNI
+63 TAMI
-77 ADTAAHARG
+77 
-86 ERVVGFPLRAVD
+86 VGGHILLEDNP
-98 DRDASSAGTD
+98 GTG
-108 ARTDSAQSADETKT
+108 KT
-122 RDFSGIAIPTV
+122 
-133 AEPIADF
+133 
-140 VDGRPSLTRSKAGPL
+140 
-155 ILGCDSMFLLD
+155 
-166 GECYGKPH
+166 
-174 SEEVARERLRAMR
+174 
-187 GATGELWTGHCL
+187 
-199 IDFASGRMV
+199 
-208 RGASKATLHFCEY
+208 
-221 SDLDIE
+221 
-227 RYIATGEP
+227 
-235 LEVAGSFTLEGFGG
+235 
-249 AFIDS
+249 
-254 IEGDPHGI
+254 
-262 IGLSL
+262 
-267 PLARRLAAQLGV
+267 QL
-279 EWTDLWNVTRSD
+279 
-291 LAPDAEYDAK
+291 
-301 TGAAKPLPPKEN
+301 
-313 VHQPGDGWVD
+313 
-323 CARGLANSI
+323 ARGLANSI

-347 SDVVGVTYYDQKNGE
+347 SDVVGVTYYDQKNSE

-375 LADEINRASPK
+375 LVDEINRASPK

-449 DVSVNILKQVN
+449 DVSVSILKQVN
-460 VIDRASTVHAVFTG
+460 VTDRASTVHAVLTG

>member
-1 MSIPLIL
+1 MSNDNDDATQLGSIRHHMNKPQQPGNPQARPAFQAPSLPTHPQKQSGDDEGTVLSAYNAMPYRPAMPTVPTTQPLKAQPAQPVQMQQPLPQSQPIPAA
-8 ASQSRPRRDVLFSA
+8 ASQAKPA
-22 GICPTIRVSHVDEPA
+22 QPA
-37 ALERE
+37 ATSSMMSAPQDDITEFHNQFTKL
-42 AAALGVTV
+42 V
-50 NDLSVEQRVMILA
+50 DSVSQVVVGKEQPIRQCA
-63 TAKAEAVHQAYRNI
+63 TAMI
-77 ADTAAHARG
+77 
-86 ERVVGFPLRAVD
+86 VGGHILLEDNP
-98 DRDASSAGTD
+98 GTG
-108 ARTDSAQSADETKT
+108 KT
-122 RDFSGIAIPTV
+122 Q
-133 AEPIADF
+133 
-140 VDGRPSLTRSKAGPL
+140 
-155 ILGCDSMFLLD
+155 M
-166 GECYGKPH
+166 
-174 SEEVARERLRAMR
+174 
-187 GATGELWTGHCL
+187 
-199 IDFASGRMV
+199 
-208 RGASKATLHFCEY
+208 
-221 SDLDIE
+221 
-227 RYIATGEP
+227 
-235 LEVAGSFTLEGFGG
+235 
-249 AFIDS
+249 
-254 IEGDPHGI
+254 
-262 IGLSL
+262 
-267 PLARRLAAQLGV
+267 
-279 EWTDLWNVTRSD
+279 
-291 LAPDAEYDAK
+291 
-301 TGAAKPLPPKEN
+301 
-313 VHQPGDGWVD
+313 
-323 CARGLANSI
+323 ARGLANSI

-347 SDVVGVTYYDQKNGE
+347 SDVVGVTYYDQKNSE
-362 FEYREGPI
+362 FEYREGLI
-370 FASIV
+370 FASVV

-449 DVSVNILKQVN
+449 DVSVSILKQVN
-460 VIDRASTVHAVFTG
+460 VTDRASTVHAVLTG

-479 MRAISETVRLDDAII
+479 MRAISETVHLDDAIL

-525 ARVWAASSNR
+525 ARVWAASNNR

-569 QMIEQILNEV
+569 LMIEQILGNV
-579 PSPTVGATA
+579 PAPTVGAIA

>member
-1 MSIPLIL
+1 MMSAPQADITEFHNQFAKLVDSV
-8 ASQSRPRRDVLFSA
+8 SQVVVGKEQP
-22 GICPTIRVSHVDEPA
+22 IC
-37 ALERE
+37 
-42 AAALGVTV
+42 
-50 NDLSVEQRVMILA
+50 QCA
-63 TAKAEAVHQAYRNI
+63 TAMI
-77 ADTAAHARG
+77 
-86 ERVVGFPLRAVD
+86 VGGHILLEDNP
-98 DRDASSAGTD
+98 GTG
-108 ARTDSAQSADETKT
+108 KT
-122 RDFSGIAIPTV
+122 
-133 AEPIADF
+133 
-140 VDGRPSLTRSKAGPL
+140 
-155 ILGCDSMFLLD
+155 
-166 GECYGKPH
+166 
-174 SEEVARERLRAMR
+174 
-187 GATGELWTGHCL
+187 
-199 IDFASGRMV
+199 
-208 RGASKATLHFCEY
+208 
-221 SDLDIE
+221 
-227 RYIATGEP
+227 
-235 LEVAGSFTLEGFGG
+235 
-249 AFIDS
+249 
-254 IEGDPHGI
+254 
-262 IGLSL
+262 
-267 PLARRLAAQLGV
+267 QL
-279 EWTDLWNVTRSD
+279 
-291 LAPDAEYDAK
+291 
-301 TGAAKPLPPKEN
+301 
-313 VHQPGDGWVD
+313 
-323 CARGLANSI
+323 ARGLANSI

-449 DVSVNILKQVN
+449 DVSVSILKQVN
-460 VIDRASTVHAVFTG
+460 VTDRASTVHAVLTG

-479 MRAISETVRLDDAII
+479 MRAISETVHLDDAIL

-525 ARVWAASSNR
+525 ARVWAASNNR
-535 GYVVP
+535 GYAVP

-560 ATFAGSTPE
+560 ATFAGYTPE
-569 QMIEQILNEV
+569 QMIEQILENV
-579 PSPTVGATA
+579 PAPTVGATV

>member
-1 MSIPLIL
+1 MSNDNDDATQLGSIRHHMNKPQQPGNPQARPAFQAPSLPTHPQEQSGDDEGTVLSAYNAMPYRPAMPTLPTTQPLKAQPAQPVQMQQPL
-8 ASQSRPRRDVLFSA
+8 PQSQP
-22 GICPTIRVSHVDEPA
+22 IPA
-37 ALERE
+37 AASPVKPAQP
-42 AAALGVTV
+42 AATSSMMSAPQADITEFHNQFTKLV
-50 NDLSVEQRVMILA
+50 DSVSQVVVGKEQPIRQCA
-63 TAKAEAVHQAYRNI
+63 TAMI
-77 ADTAAHARG
+77 
-86 ERVVGFPLRAVD
+86 VGGHILLEDNP
-98 DRDASSAGTD
+98 GTG
-108 ARTDSAQSADETKT
+108 KT
-122 RDFSGIAIPTV
+122 
-133 AEPIADF
+133 
-140 VDGRPSLTRSKAGPL
+140 
-155 ILGCDSMFLLD
+155 
-166 GECYGKPH
+166 
-174 SEEVARERLRAMR
+174 
-187 GATGELWTGHCL
+187 
-199 IDFASGRMV
+199 
-208 RGASKATLHFCEY
+208 
-221 SDLDIE
+221 
-227 RYIATGEP
+227 
-235 LEVAGSFTLEGFGG
+235 
-249 AFIDS
+249 
-254 IEGDPHGI
+254 
-262 IGLSL
+262 
-267 PLARRLAAQLGV
+267 QL
-279 EWTDLWNVTRSD
+279 
-291 LAPDAEYDAK
+291 
-301 TGAAKPLPPKEN
+301 
-313 VHQPGDGWVD
+313 
-323 CARGLANSI
+323 ARGLANSI

-347 SDVVGVTYYDQKNGE
+347 SDVVGVTYYDQKNSE

-370 FASIV
+370 FASVV

-396 EQKVTVDG
+396 EQKVTADG

-411 PFMVIATQN
+411 PFIVIATQN

-449 DVSVNILKQVN
+449 DVSVSILKQVN
-460 VIDRASTVHAVFTG
+460 VTDRASTVHAVLTG

-479 MRAISETVRLDDAII
+479 IRAISETVHLDDAIL

-525 ARVWAASSNR
+525 ARVWAASNNR

-569 QMIEQILNEV
+569 LMIEQILENV
-579 PSPTVGATA
+579 PAPTVGAIA

>member
-1 MSIPLIL
+1 MSNDNDDATQLGSIRHHMNKPQQPGNPQARPAFQAPSLPTHPQKQSGDDEGTVLSAYNAMPYRPAMPTVPTTQPLKAQPAQPVQMQQPLPQSQPIPAA
-8 ASQSRPRRDVLFSA
+8 ASQAKPA
-22 GICPTIRVSHVDEPA
+22 QPA
-37 ALERE
+37 ATSSMMSAPQDDITEFHNQFTKL
-42 AAALGVTV
+42 V
-50 NDLSVEQRVMILA
+50 DSVSQVVVGKEQPIRQCA
-63 TAKAEAVHQAYRNI
+63 TAMIVGGHILLEDNPGTGKTQM
-77 ADTAAHARG
+77 AR
-86 ERVVGFPLRAVD
+86 
-98 DRDASSAGTD
+98 S
-108 ARTDSAQSADETKT
+108 
-122 RDFSGIAIPTV
+122 
-133 AEPIADF
+133 
-140 VDGRPSLTRSKAGPL
+140 
-155 ILGCDSMFLLD
+155 
-166 GECYGKPH
+166 
-174 SEEVARERLRAMR
+174 
-187 GATGELWTGHCL
+187 
-199 IDFASGRMV
+199 
-208 RGASKATLHFCEY
+208 
-221 SDLDIE
+221 
-227 RYIATGEP
+227 
-235 LEVAGSFTLEGFGG
+235 
-249 AFIDS
+249 
-254 IEGDPHGI
+254 
-262 IGLSL
+262 
-267 PLARRLAAQLGV
+267 
-279 EWTDLWNVTRSD
+279 
-291 LAPDAEYDAK
+291 
-301 TGAAKPLPPKEN
+301 
-313 VHQPGDGWVD
+313 
-323 CARGLANSI
+323 LANSI

-347 SDVVGVTYYDQKNGE
+347 SDVVGVTYYDQKNSE

-370 FASIV
+370 FASVV

-449 DVSVNILKQVN
+449 DVSVSILKQVN
-460 VIDRASTVHAVFTG
+460 VTDRASTVHAVLTG

-479 MRAISETVRLDDAII
+479 MRAISETVHLDDAIL

-525 ARVWAASSNR
+525 ARVWAASNNR

-569 QMIEQILNEV
+569 LMIEQILGNV
-579 PSPTVGATA
+579 PAPTVGAIA